1 MGKLHEPFS
10 SRFGW
15 TVRNRSRRD
24 HLDARYHAQA
34 RIARQLRTLYES
46 MPKGG
51 IPDRIWALLLELERK
66 VLVKR

>member
-1 MGKLHEPFS
+1 M
-10 SRFGW
+10 
-15 TVRNRSRRD
+15 
-24 HLDARYHAQA
+24 LDTNAQA
-34 RIARQLRTLYES
+34 RIARQLRALYES